1 MTSWIT
7 VQECQ
12 KLKFNVR
19 TSETKIQNLKK
30 FKIQNLEIKFKIH
43 DLITV
48 IKLFGNKTVRSVI
61 ILE

>member
-30 FKIQNLEIKFKIH
+30 FKIQNFEIKFKIH
-43 DLITV
+43 DLIKV
-48 IKLFGNKTVRSVI
+48 IKLFRNKTVRSVI